1 MNLVEGCFFKLLKI
15 SIRWHI
21 FLFFLCFYRRY
32 LCIRYTFLIGFL
44 LSKIC
49 TELFTYCTILH
60 TIVSKMEVGMK
71 FTLQARRFDR
81 AMVLTNRRI
90 TAYDTGTQKNTPE
103 HIIYKNV
110 VLKSR
115 IKSNSPW
122 LEWRSNIPS
131 TNKENSLVLYYHKR
145 VARHLFC
152 HSAGCLVS
160 ATKRQLH
167 SIDKR
172 THLLTLASKRIKCS
186 RKRFYWQK
194 MLARQMFCG
203 RFAFNSP
210 ESSFWGRF
218 STYWILFPSTSTL
231 SYSFCDS

>member
-1 MNLVEGCFFKLLKI
+1 MYKIHISDRFFI
-15 SIRWHI
+15 A
-21 FLFFLCFYRRY
+21 
-32 LCIRYTFLIGFL
+32 
-44 LSKIC
+44 
-49 TELFTYCTILH
+49 LFTYCNILH
-60 TIVSKMEVGMK
+60 TIFSKMEVGMK

-90 TAYDTGTQKNTPE
+90 TPYDTGTQKKQSRTY
-103 HIIYKNV
+103 IIYKNV
-110 VLKSR
+110 LSTSLVLSQIHR
-115 IKSNSPW
+115 DWNDDRTF
-122 LEWRSNIPS
+122 LLG
-131 TNKENSLVLYYHKR
+131 NKENSLVLYYHKR

-210 ESSFWGRF
+210 ESSF
-218 STYWILFPSTSTL
+218 
-231 SYSFCDS
+231 